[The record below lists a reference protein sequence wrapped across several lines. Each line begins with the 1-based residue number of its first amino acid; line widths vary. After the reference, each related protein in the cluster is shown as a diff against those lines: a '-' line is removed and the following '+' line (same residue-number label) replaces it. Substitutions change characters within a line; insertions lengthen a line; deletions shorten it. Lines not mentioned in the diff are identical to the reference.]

1 MYNNKIIGMRGNH
14 EIKLKNGCF
23 SLYIEYN
30 KKYFSI
36 PKYILDNIESLDL
49 DECNNILD
57 YHFKIKPNVIDNS
70 NVTIKNSFVDI
81 VKINK

>member
-1 MYNNKIIGMRGNH
+1 MYNNKIIGIRGNH

-36 PKYILDNIESLDL
+36 PKYILDDIESLDL
-49 DECNNILD
+49 DKCNNILD
-57 YHFKIKPNVIDNS
+57 YHFKTKQNDINIS
-70 NVTIKNSFVDI
+70 NVTTKKSFLDI
-81 VKINK
+81 VKNK

>member
-1 MYNNKIIGMRGNH
+1 MYNNKIIGIRGNH

-36 PKYILDNIESLDL
+36 PKYILDDIESLDL
-49 DECNNILD
+49 DKCNNILD
-57 YHFKIKPNVIDNS
+57 YHFKTKQNDINIS
-70 NVTIKNSFVDI
+70 NVTTKKSFLDI
-81 VKINK
+81 V

>member
-49 DECNNILD
+49 DICNKIID
-57 YHFKIKPNVIDNS
+57 YHFKIKQNVINDTN
-70 NVTIKNSFVDI
+70 NTVKKSFLDI
-81 VKINK
+81 VKNK